1 MPEPIQKQTAAL
13 EGRASPNEIGRED
26 IIIRT
31 MKGDLG
37 VPMPKLPSVETKPPA
52 PISPISQE
60 TTYKTPQTPTTFVP
74 PAAAPSPVSKTE
86 ISTKNNIGMG
96 TTKPPILIVP
106 PKIIPPKEFPKIPV
120 KPLYRAT
127 PAWLKLGGIGLIII
141 GIALSGLY
149 GYWKIFIQSKP
160 PATSVNPPVST
171 TTLPTL
177 PFTPSATSTVPTE
190 FFNKL
195 PNKSITIDL
204 PAITPTALAQA
215 LKSEAKIVET
225 RASVKQIKLTC
236 KGEPLT
242 TEEFLSLLLV
252 FTPKDFLLNYE
263 NEFAFAF
270 FAQKE
275 GARPVL
281 ILKAKNKELAKAQID
296 AWEKTTLANDILPL
310 FLNDLKLPQY
320 LPSFRT
326 YLFVNQP
333 VRFLNIGAAYASLNY
348 AVYNNYLIFTT
359 SSAGM
364 FIVLQDLTGQAISQ
378 SYLENLNA
386 SINEFFK

>member
-1 MPEPIQKQTAAL
+1 MEEPTPKQT
-13 EGRASPNEIGRED
+13 ED

-37 VPMPKLPSVETKPPA
+37 VPVPNVPAPKLPPVETKLPA
-52 PISPISQE
+52 PVTPVILPPPPPPMPKMEKRDE
-60 TTYKTPQTPTTFVP
+60 TQRNATPALERP
-74 PAAAPSPVSKTE
+74 PV
-86 ISTKNNIGMG
+86 
-96 TTKPPILIVP
+96 LIVP
-106 PKIIPPKEFPKIPV
+106 PKIIPPKEIPIIPV
-120 KPLYRAT
+120 KPLYKAT

-149 GYWKIFIQSKP
+149 GYWKIFIQSKSATSANP
-160 PATSVNPPVST
+160 PASTST
-171 TTLPTL
+171 IPTL
-177 PFTPSATSTVPTE
+177 PFTPSATSTIPSTTPDAVSAG

-195 PNKSITIDL
+195 PNKEITIDL
-204 PAITPTALAQA
+204 PAKTPIALAQA

-225 RASVKQIKLTC
+225 RASVKQIKITY
-236 KGEPLT
+236 KGIPLAI
-242 TEEFLSLLLV
+242 EEFLNLFSI
-252 FTPKDFLLNYE
+252 FIPKDFLSNYE

-275 GARPVL
+275 GARPIL
-281 ILKAKNKELAKAQID
+281 ILKTKNKELANTQMTE
-296 AWEKTTLANDILPL
+296 WEKTTLANDVLPL
-310 FLNDLKLPQY
+310 FLNNVKLPQY

-333 VRFLNIGAAYASLNY
+333 VRFLNISASFASLNY
-348 AVYNNYLIFTT
+348 AVYNNYLVFTT

-364 FIVLQDLTGQAISQ
+364 FVVLQDLTGQAISQ

-386 SINEFFK
+386 SINEFIK

>member
-1 MPEPIQKQTAAL
+1 MAEPTLKDAAL
-13 EGRASPNEIGRED
+13 EGRASSNEIGRED

-31 MKGDLG
+31 MKGDLDKASG
-37 VPMPKLPSVETKPPA
+37 IVPKIEGKPKPAPVVTPSPIVPM
-52 PISPISQE
+52 SQE
-60 TTYKTPQTPTTFVP
+60 TAYKAPQTPVTP
-74 PAAAPSPVSKTE
+74 IAPKPTP
-86 ISTKNNIGMG
+86 IPN
-96 TTKPPILIVP
+96 KPPILIVP
-106 PKIIPPKEFPKIPV
+106 PKIIPPKEIPEIPV
-120 KPLYRAT
+120 KPLYKAT
-127 PAWLKLGGIGLIII
+127 PAWFKLGGIGLIII

-149 GYWKIFIQSKP
+149 GYWKIFIQGKP

-171 TTLPTL
+171 TTLPAL
-177 PFTPSATSTVPTE
+177 PLAPSATSTAPAG

-242 TEEFLSLLLV
+242 TEEFLSLLLI

-275 GARPVL
+275 GVRPIL
-281 ILKAKNKELAKAQID
+281 ILKAKNKELAETQMAD
-296 AWEKTTLANDILPL
+296 WEKTTVANDILPL
-310 FLNDLKLPQY
+310 FLNNFKLPQY

-333 VRFLNIGAAYASLNY
+333 VRFLNISAPFASLNY
-348 AVYNNYLIFTT
+348 AIYNNYLVFAT

-386 SINEFFK
+386 SINEFVK

>member
-1 MPEPIQKQTAAL
+1 MAEPTQKQT
-13 EGRASPNEIGRED
+13 ED
-26 IIIRT
+26 IVIRT
-31 MKGDLG
+31 MKDDLT
-37 VPMPKLPSVETKPPA
+37 VPVLNVPAPKLPSVETMG
-52 PISPISQE
+52 PI
-60 TTYKTPQTPTTFVP
+60 T
-74 PAAAPSPVSKTE
+74 PVSKESEYKAPIAPITPPPPPKME
-86 ISTKNNIGMG
+86 KWDE
-96 TTKPPILIVP
+96 TTQRNAPPALGRPPILIVP
-106 PKIIPPKEFPKIPV
+106 PKIIPPKEIPEIPV
-120 KPLYRAT
+120 KPLYKAT

-141 GIALSGLY
+141 ILTFFGLY
-149 GYWKIFIQSKP
+149 GYWKFFIQNKP
-160 PATSVNPPVST
+160 PATPPNLPIST
-171 TTLPTL
+171 TTMPVL
-177 PFTPSATSTVPTE
+177 PFAPVATSTAPTKI
-190 FFNKL
+190 FNKL
-195 PNKSITIDL
+195 PNKSVTIDL
-204 PAITPTALAQA
+204 PSKTPAVLFQA
-215 LKSEAKIVET
+215 LKSEAKIEET
-225 RASVKQIKLTC
+225 RASVKQIKITY

-242 TEEFLSLLLV
+242 TEEFLTLFSI

-281 ILKAKNKELAKAQID
+281 ILKAKNKELASAQMA

-333 VRFLNIGAAYASLNY
+333 VRFLNIGASYASLNY
-348 AVYNNYLIFTT
+348 SVYNNYLVFTT

-386 SINEFFK
+386 SIENFVE